1 MNSHVITPRE
11 TSLRRRIQR
20 CTWALIIGL
29 FISGVTALPLQSEL
43 ELLARWLGAADLT
56 PAQAGS
62 AFTKWI
68 LIVRDGLRDAYAKH
82 AFIAYG
88 TDWLAFAHIV
98 IAIAFIGALRHPV
111 RNVWLFTFGMIA
123 SVLIIPWALITGE
136 VRGIPVYWRLI
147 DCSFGVGGFIPCWLC
162 HRWTRELEQMRLASQ
177 RLD

>member
-1 MNSHVITPRE
+1 MNYHVSSPRE
-11 TSLRRRIQR
+11 TLLRRRLR
-20 CTWALIIGL
+20 VWTWVMIIGL
-29 FISGVTALPLQSEL
+29 VLSGVTALPLLSEL
-43 ELLARWLGAADLT
+43 DLLARWLGAADLT

-62 AFTKWI
+62 AFVKWI
-68 LIVRDGLRDAYAKH
+68 LIVREGLRDTYAKFP
-82 AFIAYG
+82 FIAYG

-98 IAIAFIGALRHPV
+98 IAIAFVGALRHPV

-162 HRWTRELEQMRLASQ
+162 HQWTRELEQLRAAGQ